1 MVVDIGTA
9 LPSLEWDNT
18 LNEIDPDTA
27 DGCVSSLK
35 CVQGF
40 SLRAHHTAAGAAC
53 DSAVCRKLE
62 LPQPIPA
69 LHTAATL

>member
-1 MVVDIGTA
+1 MVVDVGTA
-9 LPSLEWDNT
+9 LPRLEWDNT
-18 LNEIDPDTA
+18 LNESDPNTA

>member
-1 MVVDIGTA
+1 MDISTA
-9 LPSLEWDNT
+9 LPRLEWGNK
-18 LNEIDPDTA
+18 LNESDPNTA
-27 DGCVSSLK
+27 DGGVSSLK

-40 SLRAHHTAAGAAC
+40 SLRAHHTAAAAAC
-53 DSAVCRKLE
+53 DSAVCRQLE